1 METKLTHQ
9 EEAVTPSMLDLLL
22 GKDVVAVNKN
32 LPTGRYEV
40 PRLSE
45 AAGAPVIFTLRAL
58 PYGRVQE
65 MKRLTD
71 ESDVQILLAGCVE
84 PDLKAPALQEK
95 FKGVTPAE
103 TVKNMLLPGEI
114 ADLSAAVER
123 LTGYRHVT
131 IQEIKN
137 G

>member
-1 METKLTHQ
+1 MEKELTHQ

-123 LTGYRHVT
+123 LTGYQHVT